1 MTHKTSID
9 QPNNLLDVF
18 TFDIT
23 CFFENEYQ
31 IISTEDSPAVQ
42 IVDYEI
48 SLEQLELGIF
58 DTLHLMV
65 MFDKFFIESDTH
77 MNATFRS
84 KQKSVD
90 ISEIKK
96 ITNNFHN
103 IYGNDDSKNKKWTK
117 SDVEKIKDYSFNRIW
132 PTGHGDSFLK
142 LAYKQDSG
150 FELSILFLNNLL
162 DNLDKKIIFN

>member
-1 MTHKTSID
+1 MIQKKAIE
-9 QPNNLLDVF
+9 QPINLLDVF

-23 CFFENEYQ
+23 SFFGNEYQ

-48 SLEQLELGIF
+48 SLPKIELEVF

-77 MNATFRS
+77 INATFRK
-84 KQKSVD
+84 KQNQLNFE
-90 ISEIKK
+90 EIKN
-96 ITNNFHN
+96 ITNYFHK

-117 SDVEKIKDYSFNRIW
+117 KDVEKVKDFTFNRI
-132 PTGHGDSFLK
+132 
-142 LAYKQDSG
+142 
-150 FELSILFLNNLL
+150 
-162 DNLDKKIIFN
+162 